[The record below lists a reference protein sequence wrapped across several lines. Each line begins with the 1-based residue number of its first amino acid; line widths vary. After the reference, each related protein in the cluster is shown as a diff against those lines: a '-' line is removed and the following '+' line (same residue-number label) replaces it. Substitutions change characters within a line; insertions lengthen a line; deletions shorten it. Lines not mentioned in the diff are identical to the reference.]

1 MNHVE
6 VARVFSHPLERVFR
20 RYTDHAG
27 WSEWAGMGG
36 VRLVKEGAPER
47 DGVGAVRVFSLAPTG
62 LREEVTLF
70 DPPTRMEYRIS
81 EGGFPLAEHRGEV
94 LFTPQGTA
102 TRVTWRISFASR
114 IPGTGKLLAL
124 GLGALFRGALTRLG
138 RDLDRHHPG

>member
-6 VARVFSHPLERVFR
+6 VVRVFSHPLERVFR

-47 DGVGAVRVFSLAPTG
+47 DGVGAVRAFSLAAG

-70 DPPTRMEYRIS
+70 EPPARMEYRIS
-81 EGGFPLAEHRGEV
+81 QGGFPLAQHRGEV
-94 LFTPQGTA
+94 LFTQQATA
-102 TRVTWRISFASR
+102 TRVTWRISFESR
-114 IPGTGKLLAL
+114 IPGTGKLLEL
-124 GLGALFRGALTRLG
+124 GLGALFRATLTRLG